1 MGRPLSGKALA
12 CLRSSKSFV
21 IKLSRFSQS
30 SGICFISRI
39 LAYVCMLNLRSTDTK
54 IWKRATLWN
63 RIENTHPEI
72 YKPENEVF
80 FTNAGMENGSFVSSF
95 HSCSPT
101 SPRSCPF
108 FCHSKLNL
116 TSLNSLQVTQ
126 GIGGGGDRVDD
137 GDCPVNKGGCSWMY
151 QYKLRFKE

>member
-101 SPRSCPF
+101 SPSDELKIRTRSIHLKRKTFYSHYAVSHSCNVISQYNKTHAYTLF
-108 FCHSKLNL
+108 SYVFC
-116 TSLNSLQVTQ
+116 
-126 GIGGGGDRVDD
+126 
-137 GDCPVNKGGCSWMY
+137 VNKGG
-151 QYKLRFKE
+151 